1 MRRCAGFRERV
12 EDVSG
17 RSPATGAASD
27 NPLRHLPNLVSALR
41 IALVAPL
48 VATIL
53 LDRYEFALVIAVIAG
68 VSDGVDG
75 YLARRFHWQSKLGS
89 MLDPTADKLMLVGC
103 MVALGWLHEAPR
115 WMVAL
120 VVVRDVVITL
130 GALAWHRVL
139 RNFEA
144 RPSWLS
150 KATTVAQIGFVLL
163 VLAARTFGWRV
174 PMAIPVWI
182 VAILTIV
189 SGIDYVVRWGLLARR
204 ELKGRGTSR

>member
-1 MRRCAGFRERV
+1 M
-12 EDVSG
+12 
-17 RSPATGAASD
+17 
-27 NPLRHLPNLVSALR
+27 R

-48 VATIL
+48 IVSIL
-53 LDRYEFALVIAVIAG
+53 LGRYELALVVAGIAG

-75 YLARRFHWQSKLGS
+75 WLARRFRWQSRLGS
-89 MLDPTADKLMLVGC
+89 FLDPVADKLMLVGC

-115 WMVAL
+115 WMVAI
-120 VVVRDVVITL
+120 VVLRDAVIAL

-139 RNFEA
+139 RNFVA

-163 VLAARTFGWRV
+163 ALAAQAFAWRV

-182 VAILTIV
+182 VAILTV
-189 SGIDYVVRWGLLARR
+189 ASGIDYVVRWGLLARR
-204 ELKGRGTSR
+204 ELKGRGTSA

>member
-1 MRRCAGFRERV
+1 
-12 EDVSG
+12 
-17 RSPATGAASD
+17 
-27 NPLRHLPNLVSALR
+27 LRHLPNLISCLR
-41 IALVAPL
+41 IALVVPL
-48 VATIL
+48 IVAIL
-53 LDRYEFALVIAVIAG
+53 SDRYEFALVVAGVAG

-75 YLARRFHWQSKLGS
+75 WLARRFRWQSRLGS
-89 MLDPTADKLMLVGC
+89 ILDPVADKLMLVGC

-174 PMAIPVWI
+174 PMASPVWI

-204 ELKGRGTSR
+204 ELRGRGTSR